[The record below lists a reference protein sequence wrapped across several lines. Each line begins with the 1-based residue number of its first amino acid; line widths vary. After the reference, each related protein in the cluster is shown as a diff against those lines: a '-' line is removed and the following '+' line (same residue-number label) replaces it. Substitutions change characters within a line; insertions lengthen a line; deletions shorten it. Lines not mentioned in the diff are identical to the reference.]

1 MNLAK
6 NRFYV
11 GLTTVCLCACLASA
25 APGQQADAKAAKD
38 PEQQARQEAEQ
49 QARQEKTKK
58 NPKNPGD
65 ASKKAEKKANPSAE
79 ERESAALGFVGEH
92 HPELHGLLQQLK
104 ADNPKQYQ
112 QAILDL
118 YRASQRLS
126 DRKEKDPAR
135 YELELKAWKLDSQ
148 ARLLAAKLA
157 MDANPELED
166 QLKTALLEREDVR
179 VGLLELDRT
188 RTAGRLEQLDRELDK
203 RRGRRDDDAQKA
215 FEQIMR
221 RSGKGRPKNKA
232 AKETQAAVKKPKQ
245 AAPKQEAAAK
255 QKAAKKQE
263 AAKQAPVNVNP

>member
-1 MNLAK
+1 MNLSK

-11 GLTTVCLCACLASA
+11 GLASICLCACLASA
-25 APGQQADAKAAKD
+25 APGQKADAKPAKD
-38 PEQQARQEAEQ
+38 AERQARQETER
-49 QARQEKTKK
+49 QARQEKAKK
-58 NPKNPGD
+58 NPKNSGD
-65 ASKKAEKKANPSAE
+65 ANKKAEKKAIPSAE
-79 ERESAALGFVGEH
+79 ERESAALAFVGEH

-118 YRASQRLS
+118 YRATQRLS
-126 DRKEKDPAR
+126 DRKEKDPVR

-166 QLKTALLEREDVR
+166 QLKAALREREDVR

-221 RSGKGRPKNKA
+221 RSGKGRPKNKP
-232 AKETQAAVKKPKQ
+232 AKETQATVKRPKD
-245 AAPKQEAAAK
+245 EAAK

>member
-1 MNLAK
+1 MNLSK

-11 GLTTVCLCACLASA
+11 GLASICLCACLASA
-25 APGQQADAKAAKD
+25 APGQKADAKPAKD
-38 PEQQARQEAEQ
+38 AERQARQETERQ
-49 QARQEKTKK
+49 TRQEKAKK
-58 NPKNPGD
+58 NPKNSGD
-65 ASKKAEKKANPSAE
+65 ANKKAEKKAIPSAE
-79 ERESAALGFVGEH
+79 ERESAALAFVGEH

-118 YRASQRLS
+118 YRATQRLS
-126 DRKEKDPAR
+126 DRKEKDPVR

-148 ARLLAAKLA
+148 ALLLAAKLA

-166 QLKTALLEREDVR
+166 QLKAALREREDVR

-221 RSGKGRPKNKA
+221 RSGKARPKNKP
-232 AKETQAAVKKPKQ
+232 AKETQAAVKRPKD
-245 AAPKQEAAAK
+245 EAAK

-263 AAKQAPVNVNP
+263 AAKQVPVNVNP

>member
-1 MNLAK
+1 LTS
-6 NRFYV
+6 V
-11 GLTTVCLCACLASA
+11 GLCICLCASLASS
-25 APGQQADAKAAKD
+25 APGQKADAKPAKD
-38 PEQQARQEAEQ
+38 PEQQARQEKA
-49 QARQEKTKK
+49 KK
-58 NPKNPGD
+58 NPKTPGD
-65 ASKKAEKKANPSAE
+65 ASKKAEKKASPSAE
-79 ERESAALGFVGEH
+79 ERESAALAFVGEH

-104 ADNPKQYQ
+104 SDNPKQYQ

-126 DRKEKDPAR
+126 DRKEKDPVR

-157 MDANPELED
+157 MDANPELEE
-166 QLKTALLEREDVR
+166 QLKTALLQREDVR

-221 RSGKGRPKNKA
+221 RSGKGRPKIKP